1 VEEGEHRNY
10 LGDRH
15 CCKHLEVV
23 RSVVG
28 TDKDEMPSLEV
39 EHLEEEHR
47 NHLDLEEVV
56 EEDSC
61 SFHDLYG
68 IADLDTPLSSTS
80 TQDRKIEE
88 VDISRD

>member
-1 VEEGEHRNY
+1 VRVGVEEGEHRDC

-15 CCKHLEVV
+15 CCRHLEGV

-39 EHLEEEHR
+39 EHLEEDHR
-47 NHLDLEEVV
+47 NHLDPEEAV

-61 SFHDLYG
+61 SFHDSYG
-68 IADLDTPLSSTS
+68 IADLDTPLSST
-80 TQDRKIEE
+80 
-88 VDISRD
+88 